1 MLYYVLAGHGIFIIG
16 SFITA
21 LSFYI
26 IREGLTEDEQRRP
39 PFKKVLWFPVN
50 YYFFSL
56 IAFPLIVFYTL
67 AWLGG
72 YRGDM
77 MKKYW
82 QWFESFII

>member
-1 MLYYVLAGHGIFIIG
+1 MLYYVLVGHGIFIIG
-16 SFITA
+16 SLVVA
-21 LSFYI
+21 LSFYF
-26 IREGLTEDEQRRP
+26 IRNNDEGPKP

-50 YYFFSL
+50 YYLFSL
-56 IAFPLIVFYTL
+56 VAVPLIVFY
-67 AWLGG
+67 AFVWLGG

>member
-1 MLYYVLAGHGIFIIG
+1 MLYYILVGHGIFIIG
-16 SFITA
+16 SFIVA
-21 LSFYI
+21 LLFYVI
-26 IREGLTEDEQRRP
+26 HDNDEASKP
-39 PFKKVLWFPVN
+39 PFKKVLWFPIN

-56 IAFPLIVFYTL
+56 IAVPLIVFYSLT
-67 AWLGG
+67 WLVGG

>member
-1 MLYYVLAGHGIFIIG
+1 MLYYVLVGHGIFIIG
-16 SFITA
+16 SLVIA
-21 LSFYI
+21 LSFYF
-26 IREGLTEDEQRRP
+26 IRNNDDEEEAKP
-39 PFKKVLWFPVN
+39 SFKKVFWFPVN

-56 IAFPLIVFYTL
+56 IAFPLIMFYMF

-72 YRGDM
+72 YRGDI